1 MACWFNYPDDASAHA
16 NIICSS
22 TGSLIFCKFP
32 LLDNLVQK
40 LAYLVSSF
48 QSHVHC
54 FIGHAIVL
62 GRVDCRSVSFVSSKF
77 FHFLLLLN
85 SLLEL
90 S

>member
-40 LAYLVSSF
+40 LVNLVSSF
-48 QSHVHC
+48 HLMST
-54 FIGHAIVL
+54 AL
-62 GRVDCRSVSFVSSKF
+62 
-77 FHFLLLLN
+77 
-85 SLLEL
+85 
-90 S
+90 